1 MEGGKEGRDKGRAT
15 EGKGRRVQRAEAGG
29 RERGLGQDATGYGS
43 RAGAGGTNEAKG
55 ESETSPPLEA
65 EDNFSPAASA
75 MCPFVRFLGSV
86 SQPFAEEMAAERR
99 RPFSV
104 HKWNEAVDARL
115 S

>member
-65 EDNFSPAASA
+65 EDNFSPPQHQL
-75 MCPFVRFLGSV
+75 CVRCSV
-86 SQPFAEEMAAERR
+86 PWFGFATLRR
-99 RPFSV
+99 GDGGGKEKAIFG
-104 HKWNEAVDARL
+104 A
-115 S
+115 